1 MVNKEKA
8 LWALLNTLLETIEEL
23 QQTRLEVA
31 ANLEE
36 KAMSMHSAVEKLR
49 KMVDWFQP
57 VQ

>member
-23 QQTRLEVA
+23 QQTRPEVA

-57 VQ
+57 AR

>member
-23 QQTRLEVA
+23 QQTRPEVA

-57 VQ
+57 AQ